1 MELPSP
7 ERQRRLWK
15 RRGRGDVKCLGIPLQ
30 ASIQSNPVPSFLF
43 ILAGKRNDD
52 ESAKEKL
59 YTYATPILGITD
71 FHGLQTTV
79 VDQE

>member
-1 MELPSP
+1 MNT
-7 ERQRRLWK
+7 
-15 RRGRGDVKCLGIPLQ
+15 D
-30 ASIQSNPVPSFLF
+30 PVPSFLS
-43 ILAGKRNDD
+43 ILSGKRNDD

-79 VDQE
+79 VEQE